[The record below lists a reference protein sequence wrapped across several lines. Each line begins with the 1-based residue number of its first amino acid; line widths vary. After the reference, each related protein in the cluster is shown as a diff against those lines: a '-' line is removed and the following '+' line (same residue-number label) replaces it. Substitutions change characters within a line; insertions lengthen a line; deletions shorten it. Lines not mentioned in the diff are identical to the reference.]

1 MSVKNGQTTIA
12 GNVSDANLVHKIN
25 NEYINGVKTFNVSP
39 KTDSVTPYE
48 EMDAEDLISVGQL
61 NQALGDIK
69 TSSLTFIGFVSTTD
83 PSITYSI
90 KKGNL
95 WINGSTMPTA
105 FPVPAANIKVWNGT
119 IWVPYED
126 TYTPDDFD
134 FFRDV
139 DDNEGYYWFGGEWV
153 VMSTDMDTTYFQLD
167 QNSGKWIINPNYD
180 NSLVHKAGT
189 ETITGAKTFDQT
201 IKISNST
208 QLRLYNSSSGN
219 NGYGFLIRNDGGS
232 TYLLL
237 TDQGDIDG
245 NWNALRPLQINNS
258 TGNVTAG
265 ETWTF
270 SNTIQGTAYRALW
283 GDLAEYY
290 EADKKYKPGTLL
302 QIGGEKEV
310 TLATTEANF
319 VVSSKPGLIIGEGE
333 EKKKNNTLCA
343 LVGKVPVR
351 VDCEVK
357 KGDKLYFSNNGF
369 ASKVKNGNVI
379 GIALEDGNELVLASV
394 KLNF

>member
-1 MSVKNGQTTIA
+1 MSVKKGQTTIA

-25 NEYINGVKTFNVSP
+25 NEYINGIKTFNVSP

-48 EMDAEDLISVGQL
+48 EMDAEDLVSVGQL

-83 PSITYSI
+83 PSATYNI

-95 WINGSTMPTA
+95 WITGSTMPTT
-105 FPVPAANIKVWNGT
+105 FPVPASNIKVWNGT
-119 IWVPYED
+119 IWVPSED

-167 QNSGKWIINPNYD
+167 QNSGKWIINPTYD
-180 NSLVHKAGT
+180 EDLVHIT
-189 ETITGAKTFDQT
+189 RDETITGDKTFTGAVNLPSTTKMVKQDDQLEGG
-201 IKISNST
+201 
-208 QLRLYNSSSGN
+208 QLN
-219 NGYGFLIRNDGGS
+219 FEK
-232 TYLLL
+232 
-237 TDQGDIDG
+237 GDADTSIDG
-245 NWNALRPLQINNS
+245 DVIADVYNGLFRIYAYSNGSLTVPFAVDFINNRI
-258 TGNVTAG
+258 NA
-265 ETWTF
+265 
-270 SNTIQGTAYRALW
+270 TAYRALW

-343 LVGKVPVR
+343 LIGKVPVR

-369 ASKVKNGNVI
+369 ASNVKNGNVI
-379 GIALEDGNELVLASV
+379 GIALEDGNELVLSSV